1 MIKNICTIC
10 NFVKVIRYVEL
21 IVVRSRGRV
30 MIVSTLRI
38 RIPSVRHFLSVH
50 FRITVYCSSTGGGK
64 WADKQVCFL
73 PVSLLLCCPT
83 PA

>member
-10 NFVKVIRYVEL
+10 NCVKVIRDVEL

-50 FRITVYCSSTGGGK
+50 FCITVYCSSTGGGK